1 MIDMAEDIVFCA
13 KTGHRIVSGNVVPF
27 PRDDW
32 KPVPVPMVVLEPDRA
47 PRPKDKGAPAAPEN
61 DDI

>member
-1 MIDMAEDIVFCA
+1 MAEDILFCA

-27 PRDDW
+27 PRYDR

-47 PRPKDKGAPAAPEN
+47 RRPKNTSQPSDLEN

>member
-1 MIDMAEDIVFCA
+1 MEDIYFCA

-27 PRDDW
+27 PRDDR

-47 PRPKDKGAPAAPEN
+47 PRQKNNGNPAEPEN